1 MLPGLVW
8 ELLVLKPKP
17 IQVLSE
23 TDYAWSGVNVF
34 IDYYLRKGHMNSQL
48 QWRKGRLRRVLD
60 HFIVGKREESVP
72 ERLIKPKQKFTI
84 ETNAA
89 LFKLS

>member
-1 MLPGLVW
+1 M
-8 ELLVLKPKP
+8 
-17 IQVLSE
+17 
-23 TDYAWSGVNVF
+23 D
-34 IDYYLRKGHMNSQL
+34 SQL

-60 HFIVGKREESVP
+60 HFIIGKREESVP
-72 ERLIKPKQKFTI
+72 ERLIKAKQKFTI